1 MYVIKDK
8 QIPLF
13 LMTSGAGVVYW
24 TFDKIKANQFETSES
39 ASRTIRKY
47 GGVVEELK

>member
-1 MYVIKDK
+1 MYIIKDK

-13 LMTSGAGVVYW
+13 LMTSGAGFVYW
-24 TFDKIKANQFETSES
+24 TFDKTEANQFETPES

-47 GGVVEELK
+47 GGIVEEL